1 MVNEASAK
9 TRERRDRDRSGAPK
23 EGVLHQGVLGGAKLN
38 PFGDLHS
45 LQHLSARF
53 ARGLRGVFE
62 PLLRQEVRCWAEPLV
77 VQRFTDYRAERSDAL
92 TAWLPLIMTPGMAQ
106 ALCIMD
112 GKFVLEMLDMFFG
125 GTGAAP
131 HTLPTEF
138 SPAAE
143 AMVARIG
150 QMIAAPLKTAWEPMA
165 RFDFLPT
172 RVEVNPAMIA
182 DLDGEDAMIVTRFGI
197 AAGTAK
203 PVFHGGTKVGEITE
217 YSDRLSLT
225 LLSVHRAAGVGPV
238 ARAAAVD
245 PAELRQRI
253 RDKLDEM
260 NSRLAADD

>member
-1 MVNEASAK
+1 MVNEGSAK
-9 TRERRDRDRSGAPK
+9 TRERRDRDRSTAPK
-23 EGVLHQGVLGGAKLN
+23 QGVLHQGVLGGAKLN
-38 PFGDLHS
+38 PFGDLHT

-112 GKFVLEMLDMFFG
+112 GKFVLEILDMFFG

-131 HTLPTEF
+131 HVLPSEF

-150 QMIAAPLKTAWEPMA
+150 QMIATPLKTAWEPMA

-197 AAGTAK
+197 AAGNAK
-203 PVFHGGTKVGEITE
+203 PVFLDLVYPVSALKPHAP
-217 YSDRLSLT
+217 SLT
-225 LLSVHRAAGVGPV
+225 AKVVGKS
-238 ARAAAVD
+238 
-245 PAELRQRI
+245 AEPI
-253 RDKLDEM
+253 RRGAT
-260 NSRLAADD
+260 S

>member
-138 SPAAE
+138 
-143 AMVARIG
+143 
-150 QMIAAPLKTAWEPMA
+150 
-165 RFDFLPT
+165 
-172 RVEVNPAMIA
+172 
-182 DLDGEDAMIVTRFGI
+182 
-197 AAGTAK
+197 
-203 PVFHGGTKVGEITE
+203 
-217 YSDRLSLT
+217 
-225 LLSVHRAAGVGPV
+225 
-238 ARAAAVD
+238 
-245 PAELRQRI
+245 
-253 RDKLDEM
+253 
-260 NSRLAADD
+260 